1 MREVQVET
9 FIQKLSEGMSGP
21 SLVLCDDGK
30 KYILKKEEEK
40 QSFDSTFINE
50 VVAYKL
56 AKYLEIPVCECAVAK
71 IDKELVDFDRDIVFV
86 HQFREG
92 MYFAS
97 QEEPNVVNNMMEN
110 AYELKQMGKPYVERT
125 WNDFFRSV
133 YNKKDFAKI
142 IALDLLICN
151 YDRFNHLN
159 NFLVSKEGSSNKII
173 AIDHGHAF
181 FGPQW
186 NNEKIALLDGYNRDN
201 NFLQT
206 IFELYLRTSNGHTNL
221 GIIFKAIESNINLTN
236 INNHDFI
243 NIIARIESLNEGII
257 EEIFE
262 DIPKEWFKDREMQK
276 EYYKRFLLQHKNYV
290 RNIIQ
295 YLAEKNYFT
304 NYRGGE
310 LGWKETKGL
319 RDITQL

>member
-1 MREVQVET
+1 MREIQVET
-9 FIQKLSEGMSGP
+9 FLQKLSEGMSGP

-50 VVAYKL
+50 VVSYEL
-56 AKYLEIPVCECAVAK
+56 AKYLEIPICECAVAK

-97 QEEPNVVNNMMEN
+97 QEEPNVINNIMEN
-110 AYELKQMGKPYVERT
+110 ALELKEMGKPYIERT

-133 YNKKDFAKI
+133 NNKEDFAKI
-142 IALDLLICN
+142 IAFDLLICN

-181 FGPQW
+181 FGPTW
-186 NNEKIALLDGYNRDN
+186 NDNKIASLDGYNRN
-201 NFLQT
+201 FNFLND
-206 IFELYLRTSNGHTNL
+206 IFLLYLNVAKSTTNL
-221 GIIFKAIESNINLTN
+221 GVIFKAFESNINLVDVDK
-236 INNHDFI
+236 HDFI
-243 NIIARIESLNEGII
+243 NIIARIESINEGII

-262 DIPKEWFKDREMQK
+262 SIPEEWFKDREMQK
-276 EYYKRFLLQHKNYV
+276 QYYKQFLLEHKYNV
-290 RNIIQ
+290 KKIIQ
-295 YLAEKNYFT
+295 FLADNNYFT

-310 LGWKETKGL
+310 LNWKQTEELK
-319 RDITQL
+319 DITQL

>member
-9 FIQKLSEGMSGP
+9 FIKKLSEGISGP

-56 AKYLEIPVCECAVAK
+56 AKYLEIPICECAVAK

-97 QEEPNVVNNMMEN
+97 QEEPNLINNIMEN
-110 AYELKQMGKPYVERT
+110 ASELKEMGKPYIERS
-125 WNDFFRSV
+125 WNDFFRNV
-133 YNKKDFAKI
+133 DNKIDFAKI
-142 IALDLLICN
+142 IAFDLLICN
-151 YDRFNHLN
+151 FDRFNHLN
-159 NFLVSKEGSSNKII
+159 NFLVSKDGSSNKII

-181 FGPQW
+181 FGPKW
-186 NNEKIALLDGYNRDN
+186 DKNKISYLDGYNRDT
-201 NFLQT
+201 NFLAQ
-206 IFELYLRTSNGHTNL
+206 IFELYLNVSKGNANL
-221 GIIFKAIESNINLTN
+221 GVIFKSIESHINLME
-236 INNHDFI
+236 IDNHDFI
-243 NIIARIESLNEGII
+243 NVIASIESLNESII
-257 EEIFE
+257 EEMFE
-262 DIPKEWFKDREMQK
+262 DIPNEWFKDREMQI
-276 EYYKRFLLQHKNYV
+276 EYYKHFLIKHKD
-290 RNIIQ
+290 NIRHIVQ

-304 NYRGGE
+304 NYRGGR
-310 LGWKETKGL
+310 LRWKEMHELKG
-319 RDITQL
+319 ITQL